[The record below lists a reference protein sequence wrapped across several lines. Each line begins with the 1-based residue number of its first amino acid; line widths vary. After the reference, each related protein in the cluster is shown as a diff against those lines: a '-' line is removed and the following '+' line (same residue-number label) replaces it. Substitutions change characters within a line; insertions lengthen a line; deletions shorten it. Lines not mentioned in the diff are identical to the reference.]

1 MRDAEQDS
9 EQAVDKV
16 TAPRDQMSPL
26 RPRVADLEDG
36 SQDAPDNRGT
46 LMRLASFPEQ
56 NPDPVVETD
65 LAGVV
70 TYLNPIALERFP
82 DLESRGLD
90 HPLLHRLGPVTEGLA
105 LGGEEAFLRELEVG
119 DFVYEQKITFIP
131 KSNLVRIYAHDI
143 TQRQRTEQALR
154 ESEDRFRNVFEHS
167 NEAIFLIDPEADEIV
182 DANSKACR
190 MLGYEREQLLAL
202 PLSAIHPGD
211 TEKMRQFVRSVSA
224 RGEGWTDDVACAT
237 RTGQTLPAEISAS
250 SVEIGGR
257 TCIISLVRDLT
268 ERERARQ
275 VLDDEVQA
283 KYNYEEIVGK
293 SPALHETLRQAQLV
307 APTDSSVLILGET
320 GTGKELVCRAIH
332 HQSPRSD
339 KPMIKLNCAAIPSGL
354 IESEL
359 FGHEKGA
366 FTGAIAQKRGRFEL
380 AHEGTIFLDEIG
392 DIPLE
397 TQPKLL
403 RLLQEQEFERV
414 GGNRTIQVDVRIIAA
429 THRDLAAMV
438 QEREFRE
445 DLFYRLNVFPVQLPP
460 LRERPEDIPLLARY
474 FAQRVCARLGRPP
487 CEFSDAAT
495 ERLTAYGWPGNVR
508 ELENIVERSV
518 ILAGGRTIDREH
530 VQVER
535 RRAPSEEGNGE
546 AIRPLQDM
554 EREHI
559 IAALRQT
566 GGKVSG
572 RDGAAELLELKP
584 STLDSRMR
592 KLGIRAGDY

>member
-1 MRDAEQDS
+1 MRNQD
-9 EQAVDKV
+9 
-16 TAPRDQMSPL
+16 
-26 RPRVADLEDG
+26 EDR
-36 SQDAPDNRGT
+36 AT
-46 LMRLASFPEQ
+46 LTRLASFPEQ

-82 DLESRGLD
+82 DLECRGLA
-90 HPLLHRLGPVTEGLA
+90 HPLLDGLGPVTEGLA
-105 LGGEEAFLRELEVG
+105 QSGEEAFLRELEVG

-131 KSNLVRIYAHDI
+131 ESNLVRIYAHDI
-143 TQRQRTEQALR
+143 TQRKRSEQAVR
-154 ESEDRFRNVFEHS
+154 ESEDRFRKVFEYS
-167 NEAIFLIDPEADEIV
+167 NEAIFLIDPEEDEIV
-182 DANSKACR
+182 DANSKACG

-202 PLSAIHPGD
+202 PLSTIHPGD
-211 TEKMRQFVRSVSA
+211 AARMREFVHSVPA
-224 RGEGWTDDVACAT
+224 LGGGWIDDVACMT
-237 RTGQTLPAEISAS
+237 RTGQALPAEISAS
-250 SVEIGGR
+250 SVAIGGR
-257 TCIISLVRDLT
+257 ACIVSLVRDLT

-283 KYNYEEIVGK
+283 KYNYEEIVGT
-293 SPALHETLRQAQLV
+293 SPALQETLRQAQLV
-307 APTDSSVLILGET
+307 APTDSSVLIHGGT

-332 HQSPRSD
+332 HQSARSD

-392 DIPLE
+392 DIPLD

-414 GGNRTIQVDVRIIAA
+414 GGSRTIQVDVRVIAA
-429 THRDLAAMV
+429 THRHLAQMV
-438 QEREFRE
+438 RDGEFRE

-460 LRERPEDIPLLARY
+460 LRQRPEDIPLLARY
-474 FAQRVCARLGRPP
+474 FAQRVCARLGRPA
-487 CEFSDAAT
+487 CELSDAAT

-508 ELENIVERSV
+508 ELENIVERAV
-518 ILAGGRTIDREH
+518 ILSGGQTIEPQH

-535 RRAPSEEGNGE
+535 RQTPRVEQTGA

-559 IAALRQT
+559 IAALREA

-572 RDGAAELLELKP
+572 RGGAAELLGLKP

-592 KLGIRAGDY
+592 KLGIRAADY

>member
-1 MRDAEQDS
+1 MRDKEQKD
-9 EQAVDKV
+9 
-16 TAPRDQMSPL
+16 
-26 RPRVADLEDG
+26 
-36 SQDAPDNRGT
+36 RGT
-46 LMRLASFPEQ
+46 LARLASFPEQ

-65 LAGVV
+65 LAGVT
-70 TYLNPIALERFP
+70 TYLNPIALERFG

-90 HPLLHRLGPVTEGLA
+90 HPLLRGLGAVTESLVES
-105 LGGEEAFLRELEVG
+105 GEEAYLREVEVG

-131 KSNLVRIYAHDI
+131 ETNLVRIYAHDI
-143 TQRQRTEQALR
+143 TLRKETEQALR

-167 NEAIFLIDPEADEIV
+167 NEAIFLIDPQEDEVV

-202 PLSAIHPGD
+202 PLSTIHSGD
-211 TEKMRQFVRSVSA
+211 AERMLQFLRSVLA
-224 RGEGWTDDVACAT
+224 QGVGWTDDAACMT
-237 RTGQTLPAEISAS
+237 RTGQALPAEISAS

-257 TCIISLVRDLT
+257 TCIVSLVRDLT

-275 VLDDEVQA
+275 VLDDEVHA
-283 KYNYEEIVGK
+283 KYNYEDIVGE
-293 SPALHETLRQAQLV
+293 SPALQETLRQAQLV
-307 APTDSSVLILGET
+307 APTDSSVLIQGET

-332 HQSPRSD
+332 HLSPRSD
-339 KPMIKLNCAAIPSGL
+339 KPLVKLNCAAIPSGL

-359 FGHEKGA
+359 FGHEKGS

-403 RLLQEQEFERV
+403 RLLQDQEFERV
-414 GGNRTIQVDVRIIAA
+414 GGNRTIQVDARVIAA
-429 THRDLAAMV
+429 THRDLALMV
-438 QEREFRE
+438 QEGDFRE

-460 LRERPEDIPLLARY
+460 LRQRAEDIPLLARY
-474 FAQRVCARLGRPP
+474 FARRVCARLGRPT
-487 CEFSDAAT
+487 CELSDGAV
-495 ERLTAYGWPGNVR
+495 ERLSSYGWPGNVR
-508 ELENIVERSV
+508 ELENIVERAV
-518 ILAGGRTIDREH
+518 ILCGGRTIGREH
-530 VQVER
+530 VQVESR
-535 RRAPSEEGNGE
+535 EMRPGGGSGG

-559 IAALRQT
+559 IAALRET

-572 RDGAAELLELKP
+572 SGGAADLLGLKP
-584 STLDSRMR
+584 STLDSRMK
-592 KLGIRAGDY
+592 KLGIRAGDR